1 MSTVKEKKFYWN
13 EDTLNYFK
21 FVSNYENKKQVI
33 EEITD
38 FVEYNCSLEDNV
50 ESFIPRAYFFP
61 KPSSL
66 PCARKP
72 LTFSLY
78 LW

>member
-38 FVEYNCSLEDNV
+38 FVEYNCSLEDN
-50 ESFIPRAYFFP
+50 ETEEDLI
-61 KPSSL
+61 KD
-66 PCARKP
+66 
-72 LTFSLY
+72 LTKQVY
-78 LW
+78 NK